1 MKQKLVFFLGGSK
14 FSGAEKRI
22 FLTALHISKLS
33 LYDVVLF
40 IRQDLFDSIK
50 SHDKFSGYDLDS
62 LRIISDPVFG
72 STRTIKRMS
81 IPLRYLKRLAYVMY
95 QRPKLVHFTLY
106 NFIDLYLARVIKL
119 LGGKVFFEVTS
130 PDVAITRETQKLI
143 KNTSICD
150 VLICVSKNVRRMCLE
165 KSTNNRERILLREHP
180 FVDIEKHSLSFDNK
194 KNQVLYSHRLIQ
206 RKNPILALD
215 AFAKMAKKHPDW
227 HFVICGSGD
236 LEEEIKQTV
245 MVSNLPNLIFK
256 GYEVNMS
263 VRLQE
268 SKIFVSL
275 IEPDNYPSQSVIEAL
290 ASGCALLLSNTGQSE
305 DKFLSKQNANGCAVD
320 LDVALIEQ
328 AIETMI
334 FSNQLEM
341 KCQNS
346 ISHFNDAFSL
356 DAYLDESISLYS
368 NVTNKK

>member
-22 FLTALHISKLS
+22 FLTALYISKLG

-50 SHDKFSGYDLDS
+50 SHDKFDGYDLNS
-62 LRIISDPVFG
+62 LRIILDPAFG

-81 IPLRYLKRLAYVMY
+81 IPLRYLKRLAYVLF

-106 NFIDLYLARVIKL
+106 SFIDLYLARVIKL
-119 LGGKVFFEVTS
+119 FGGKVIFEVTS
-130 PDVAITRETQKLI
+130 PDVAVTRETQKLI
-143 KNTSICD
+143 ENTSICD

-165 KSTNNRERILLREHP
+165 KSINNRERILLREHP
-180 FVDIEKHSLSFDNK
+180 FVDIEKQSLNFDNK
-194 KNQVLYSHRLIQ
+194 KNQVLYAHRLIH

-215 AFAKMAKKHPDW
+215 VFANLAKKHPDW
-227 HFVICGSGD
+227 QFVICGRGD
-236 LEEEIKQTV
+236 LEEKVNQVV
-245 MVSNLPNLIFK
+245 MALGLPNLVFK
-256 GYEVNMS
+256 GYEVNMKA
-263 VRLQE
+263 RLQE

-275 IEPDNYPSQSVIEAL
+275 IEPDNYPSQSIIEAL
-290 ASGCALLLSNTGQSE
+290 ASGCALLISKTGQSE
-305 DKFLSKQNANGCAVD
+305 EKFLSKQNVNGCAVN
-320 LDVALIEQ
+320 LDAVLIEE

-334 FSNQLEM
+334 LSNQLEL

-346 ISHFNDAFSL
+346 ISHFDDAFSL
-356 DAYLDESISLYS
+356 DAYLDESISIYS
-368 NVTNKK
+368 KVTNK